1 MAFLTK
7 LGANPWADYRQVV
20 TLVVCLFGQ
29 LHAAAAVPPGKNRYP
44 LNTRLDGPL
53 TRSGR
58 VRKIM
63 PPLRFDPPTAQSVA
77 NLCTDWAVLADVLIR
92 FQT

>member
-1 MAFLTK
+1 MAFMIK

-20 TLVVCLFGQ
+20 THVACLFGQ
-29 LHAAAAVPPGKNRYP
+29 LHSAAALSPGKTRYP
-44 LNTRLDGPL
+44 LNTKLNGPQS
-53 TRSGR
+53 RSGR
-58 VRKIM
+58 VRKIT

-77 NLCTDWAVLADVLIR
+77 NLYTDWTILADVLIR